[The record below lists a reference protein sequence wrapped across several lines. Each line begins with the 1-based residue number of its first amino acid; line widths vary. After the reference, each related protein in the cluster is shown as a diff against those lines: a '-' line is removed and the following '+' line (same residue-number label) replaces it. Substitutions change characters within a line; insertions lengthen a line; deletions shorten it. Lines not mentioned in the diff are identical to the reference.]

1 MLVLKSKHEKMI
13 KDLQI
18 KIERLDRISNKR
30 LKQIFSVEESLKTE
44 MNINQKL
51 RQELKE
57 CEEQVK
63 DLENKLAQSKRT
75 IDGLGK
81 VYNAM
86 NRKLWCNEES
96 KRQLR
101 NLSDE
106 ILECDKV
113 NKTYLAHYLK
123 EISMRVGGGEDIEYA
138 GIKENDEETEA
149 VG

>member
-1 MLVLKSKHEKMI
+1 MLVLKSKHEKII
-13 KDLQI
+13 KDLEK
-18 KIERLDRISNKR
+18 KIDRLDRISNKR

-113 NKTYLAHYLK
+113 NKTYLAQYLR
-123 EISMRVGGGEDIEYA
+123 ELSMRVGGGEDIEYA
-138 GIKENDEETEA
+138 GIKEDIEEMDT